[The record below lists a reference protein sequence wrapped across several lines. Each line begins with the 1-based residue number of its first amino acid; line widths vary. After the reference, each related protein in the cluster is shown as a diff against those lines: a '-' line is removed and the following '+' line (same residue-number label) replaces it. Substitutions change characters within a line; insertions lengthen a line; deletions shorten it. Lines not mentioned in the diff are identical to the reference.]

1 VALIPDALRPTTT
14 GLWALADRTTWAFGT
29 KLARPAP
36 GCPRWRRCAAA
47 LWRVPAAIGSWV
59 WLRRNRDELAVLGQ
73 AHLSVVELTERSGI
87 VHQRLQR
94 LARPLLAAEG
104 VLVAAV
110 VVWAFLTGGDVVM
123 RLAILAGAVVAAAA
137 VVEINYTGWRVIR
150 RGSCRWDGL
159 AALRAAG
166 RHGPVGFAGVF
177 VARPQGEGA
186 GSELGRRWLEHI
198 DATQAA
204 LVIDA
209 RDAGLAKWYAAAGFV
224 ALDDDPLLMYR
235 LPKSSGHRDAGT
247 R

>member
-1 VALIPDALRPTTT
+1 MGIRHEACAT
-14 GLWALADRTTWAFGT
+14 GAGLPALAAVRGG
-29 KLARPAP
+29 AR
-36 GCPRWRRCAAA
+36 
-47 LWRVPAAIGSWV
+47 RVPAAIGSWV

-87 VHQRLQR
+87 EHQRLQR

-104 VLVAAV
+104 VLAVAVAV
-110 VVWAFLTGGDVVM
+110 WVLLTAGVVI
-123 RLAILAGAVVAAAA
+123 RLAILAFAVVAAAA
-137 VVEINYTGWRVIR
+137 LVEINYTGWRVIR
-150 RGSCRWDGL
+150 RGPGRGGGL
-159 AALRAAG
+159 AAIRAAG
-166 RHGPVGFAGVF
+166 HHGPVGFAGVF

-209 RDAGLAKWYAAAGFV
+209 RDGGLAKWYAAEGFV
-224 ALDDDPLLMYR
+224 ALDDDPLLMYW